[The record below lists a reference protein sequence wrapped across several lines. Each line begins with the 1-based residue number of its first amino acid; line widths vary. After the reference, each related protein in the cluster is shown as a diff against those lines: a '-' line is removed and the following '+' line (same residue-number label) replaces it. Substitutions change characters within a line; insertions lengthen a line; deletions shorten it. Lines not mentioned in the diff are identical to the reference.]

1 MKHFCGTFGQ
11 AWTQK
16 SFVYNINKLAVDLDW
31 PLEIMDSL
39 SSGSSSFGLGLGS
52 SIDGGG
58 GVVTVTEFAKNKNK
72 FVDLHSFL

>member
-1 MKHFCGTFGQ
+1 ME
-11 AWTQK
+11 
-16 SFVYNINKLAVDLDW
+16 KLGVDLDW

-58 GVVTVTEFAKNKNK
+58 GVVTVTEFAKKKNK
-72 FVDLHSFL
+72 FVNLQSFLITKLLF